1 MPEGEKAELPPEALG
16 GWCLLRSSL
25 CHCRVTGGADSEEE
39 DSLKLQEIGV
49 EKLS

>member
-1 MPEGEKAELPPEALG
+1 MPEDERSRTPPEALG

-25 CHCRVTGGADSEEE
+25 CHSRVTGGADSGEEG
-39 DSLKLQEIGV
+39 SLKLKETGV